1 MMGLLERGDRMS
13 WYFREPTLSEI
24 LSDSIVTALMNADGV
39 DPTELETLL
48 RQMAGDHAPIAPD
61 SAEVAVFSPRT
72 PAGRSGPA
80 PSHPAGRRAA
90 PVEVPGD

>member
-1 MMGLLERGDRMS
+1 MS

-48 RQMAGDHAPIAPD
+48 RQMAAAGDHAPIAPD
-61 SAEVAVFSPRT
+61 SGEVAVFSPRK
-72 PAGRSGPA
+72 PAGRSGLA
-80 PSHPAGRRAA
+80 LSHPAGRRAA